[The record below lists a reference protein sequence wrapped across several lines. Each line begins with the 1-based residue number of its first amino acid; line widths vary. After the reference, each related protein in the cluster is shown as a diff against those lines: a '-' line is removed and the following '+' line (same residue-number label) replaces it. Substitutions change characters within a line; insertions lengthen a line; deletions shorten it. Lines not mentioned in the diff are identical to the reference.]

1 MPFML
6 KNLIF
11 PCDLTGLEFKV
22 QKPVAFILL
31 KTFHLCQ
38 LVSPI
43 GKKRLISLLFYSYPP
58 LLFYRKLYFRFR
70 NISSMCLNA
79 VLILLL
85 LPYSEPVSLNFYIG
99 IRTNK
104 LMET

>member
-6 KNLIF
+6 KNLFF

-43 GKKRLISLLFYSYPP
+43 GKKKVDFSF
-58 LLFYRKLYFRFR
+58 
-70 NISSMCLNA
+70 
-79 VLILLL
+79 IL
-85 LPYSEPVSLNFYIG
+85 
-99 IRTNK
+99 
-104 LMET
+104 